1 MPGLRLGLGRRLQNA
16 TARMPG
22 QSTTEITDENGI
34 ASAATVTS
42 TEGADHQARL
52 TAVILN

>member
-52 TAVILN
+52 AAVILN